1 MIVVDAS
8 ALAVALGDDGP
19 DGARVRERLRGH
31 RLISPD
37 LIDTEVIGIVRRAAR
52 SGALSSG
59 RADQLLV
66 DLADLPLQRVFTAR
80 YSAAVWPLTER
91 FTVHEASYLGLA
103 GALDTLLLTADRRLA
118 AVDGL
123 PCQVELIS

>member
-19 DGARVRERLRGH
+19 DGARVRERFRGH
-31 RLISPD
+31 VLASPD
-37 LIDTEVIGIVRRAAR
+37 LIDIEVIGIVRRAAT

-59 RADQLLV
+59 RAGQLLT
-66 DLADLPLQRVFTAR
+66 DLADLPLQRVLTAR
-80 YSAAVWPLTER
+80 YTAAVWPLTER
-91 FTVHEASYLGLA
+91 FTVPEASYLGLA
-103 GALDTLLLTADRRLA
+103 GALDTILITADHRLA
-118 AVDGL
+118 AIEGL